1 MATITNESEEMQLET
16 IYRLKSGGKDIR
28 SIDIAKEMGYSKAS
42 VSIGMKILLNKEYIV
57 YNDDKTIK
65 LTELGI
71 KEALKVYERH
81 IVLKQV
87 LMSLGASESLAEDDG
102 CKIEHVISDDLLKIL
117 KDYLSKMALNKK
129 KQNFEKKLKN

>member
-1 MATITNESEEMQLET
+1 MATITNESEEMYLET

-42 VSIGMKILLNKEYIV
+42 VSIGMKLLLNKEYIV

-87 LMSLGASESLAEDDG
+87 LMTLGASESLAEDDG

-129 KQNFEKKLKN
+129 K

>member
-1 MATITNESEEMQLET
+1 
-16 IYRLKSGGKDIR
+16 
-28 SIDIAKEMGYSKAS
+28 MGYSKAS

-129 KQNFEKKLKN
+129 K

>member
-1 MATITNESEEMQLET
+1 MATITNESEEMYLET

-42 VSIGMKILLNKEYIV
+42 VSIGMKLLLNKGYIL

-129 KQNFEKKLKN
+129 K

>member
-1 MATITNESEEMQLET
+1 MATITNESEEMYLET

-42 VSIGMKILLNKEYIV
+42 VSIGMKLLLNKGYIF

-129 KQNFEKKLKN
+129 K